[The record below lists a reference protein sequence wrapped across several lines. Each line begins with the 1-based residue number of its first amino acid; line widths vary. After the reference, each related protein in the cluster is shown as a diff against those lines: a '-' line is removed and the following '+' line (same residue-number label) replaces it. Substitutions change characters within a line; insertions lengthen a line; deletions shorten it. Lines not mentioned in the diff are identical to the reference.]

1 MRTLVKTVKI
11 NGLKVYNNWKSIYSI
26 KMTESLQEQLAQWCF
41 NLPYSNPTLKKN
53 KTLSNKF
60 N

>member
-1 MRTLVKTVKI
+1 
-11 NGLKVYNNWKSIYSI
+11 
-26 KMTESLQEQLAQWCF
+26 MTESLWEQLAQWCF

-60 N
+60 NKKVQDFYTEKKSQNIVERN